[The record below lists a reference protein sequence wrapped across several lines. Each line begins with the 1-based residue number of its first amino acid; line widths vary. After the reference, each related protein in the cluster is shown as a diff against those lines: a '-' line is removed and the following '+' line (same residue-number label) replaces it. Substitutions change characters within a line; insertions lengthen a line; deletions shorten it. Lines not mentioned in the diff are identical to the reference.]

1 MSEKKP
7 FYKKKKEEA
16 KRVGKNLL
24 CHILELGAIES
35 SKLWW
40 KNQINIF
47 TKKTNSTVKL
57 LCKLSGPLK
66 APILSSS

>member
-1 MSEKKP
+1 M
-7 FYKKKKEEA
+7 
-16 KRVGKNLL
+16 GKNLL
-24 CHILELGAIES
+24 FHILELGAIES